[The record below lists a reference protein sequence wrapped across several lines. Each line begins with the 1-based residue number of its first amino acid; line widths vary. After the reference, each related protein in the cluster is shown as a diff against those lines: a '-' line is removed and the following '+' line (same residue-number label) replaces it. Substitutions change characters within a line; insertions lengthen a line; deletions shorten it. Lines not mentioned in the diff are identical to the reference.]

1 MPPKAAREGF
11 RVKPEI
17 GIMALHRKCTTRFSS
32 LPRSGILLSQF
43 LQETEKKK
51 RKSNRS
57 SKSCQ
62 IRKRPLSNLRI
73 EGLRHRNTK
82 ELVTLWL
89 DSNVI
94 ISRKGGKD
102 GFCFIR

>member
-1 MPPKAAREGF
+1 MPPKAAREGS
-11 RVKPEI
+11 RVKPEMS
-17 GIMALHRKCTTRFSS
+17 IMTHHRKCTTRFLS

-62 IRKRPLSNLRI
+62 IRKTPLITKFLSSCPL
-73 EGLRHRNTK
+73 EGITGLKSHNATK
-82 ELVTLWL
+82 FE
-89 DSNVI
+89 SYE
-94 ISRKGGKD
+94 
-102 GFCFIR
+102 F